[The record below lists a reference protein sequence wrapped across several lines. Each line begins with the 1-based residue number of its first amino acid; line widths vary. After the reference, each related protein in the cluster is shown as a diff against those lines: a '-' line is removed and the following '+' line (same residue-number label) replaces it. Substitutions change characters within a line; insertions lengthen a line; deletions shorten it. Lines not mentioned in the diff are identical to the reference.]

1 MYLSPLEL
9 LHTVNITV
17 AFLLNPSEGILV
29 SKYLV
34 VDEDSPVH
42 GWTGECDQCVS
53 SMLISEDFREDWWMR
68 KARCIRPPS
77 LNDVTWHFIPYEKM
91 DDAEAIKADL
101 EKDWEVEQF
110 EDDDDNVEVIEEYE

>member
-1 MYLSPLEL
+1 MYLSPLKL

-29 SKYLV
+29 SESLV
-34 VDEDSPVH
+34 IDEDAPVH

-53 SMLISEDFREDWWMR
+53 SMLASEDFRKEWWTR
-68 KARCIRPPS
+68 KALSIRPPS
-77 LNDVTWHFIPYEKM
+77 LNEVTWHFIAYEKM
-91 DDAEAIKADL
+91 DDAKAIKADL

-110 EDDDDNVEVIEEYE
+110 EVDDEVEVLEEYE